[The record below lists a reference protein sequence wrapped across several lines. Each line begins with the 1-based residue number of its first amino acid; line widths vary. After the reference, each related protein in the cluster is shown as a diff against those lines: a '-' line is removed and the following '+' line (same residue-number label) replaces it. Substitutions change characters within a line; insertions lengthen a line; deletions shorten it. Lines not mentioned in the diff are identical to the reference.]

1 MNYSVFYRNLNNNSV
16 NNNSII
22 SNLEKSKLEQS
33 KQSQTKLDEK
43 TLQIIKAKD
52 KNEFNEKKIQE
63 QKNEVI
69 NSFYFDDFF

>member
-1 MNYSVFYRNLNNNSV
+1 MNYSVFYRNLNNNV
-16 NNNSII
+16 VI
-22 SNLEKSKLEQS
+22 SNLEKSKLEQG

-43 TLQIIKAKD
+43 TLQIIREKD